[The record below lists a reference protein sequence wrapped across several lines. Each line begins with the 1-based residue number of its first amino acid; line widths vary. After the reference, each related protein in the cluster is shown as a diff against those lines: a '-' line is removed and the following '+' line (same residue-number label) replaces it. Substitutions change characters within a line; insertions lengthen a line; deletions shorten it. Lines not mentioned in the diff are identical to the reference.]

1 MIGFSRIYLS
11 VHFLSD
17 VASGY
22 VVGGFW
28 LAVGVVVTEWY
39 TEKRHVRQARRE
51 RSTDALGEGQDKQG
65 ADRHLR

>member
-1 MIGFSRIYLS
+1 
-11 VHFLSD
+11 
-17 VASGY
+17 

-51 RSTDALGEGQDKQG
+51 QSAGALGEERDRQG
-65 ADRHLR
+65 ADRYLR